1 MISVM
6 AKIIL
11 VVLVVASMLTECIVM
26 RKSREY
32 DAQDDVAGLE
42 RCVKAMVVLGLV
54 GIAAAVA
61 FVAV

>member
-1 MISVM
+1 M

-11 VVLVVASMLTECIVM
+11 VVLVVASMLTECVAM

-32 DAQDDVAGLE
+32 DAADNIAGLE

-54 GIAAAVA
+54 GITAAVA
-61 FVAV
+61 FVAM